1 MAISF
6 PQYRGADDLL
16 FPMDGPDQTRFDQM
30 QVITFSGG
38 SGPRRC
44 AQFIREYTNR
54 DGTRGLPPAHI
65 GATSPYID
73 NGMIYLFYQDNARV
87 EFTVEEIP
95 NADDLAAANAAR
107 ILVIDS
113 NTTLVS
119 QLQGADSGWQ

>member
-1 MAISF
+1 MPISF

-30 QVITFSGG
+30 QVITFSGA
-38 SGPRRC
+38 SAPRRC
-44 AQFIREYTNR
+44 ARFIREYTNR
-54 DGTRGLPPAHI
+54 DTTRGLSPAHI

-87 EFTVEEIP
+87 EFTAEEITDP
-95 NADDLAAANAAR
+95 ADLAAANADRLLA
-107 ILVIDS
+107 VES